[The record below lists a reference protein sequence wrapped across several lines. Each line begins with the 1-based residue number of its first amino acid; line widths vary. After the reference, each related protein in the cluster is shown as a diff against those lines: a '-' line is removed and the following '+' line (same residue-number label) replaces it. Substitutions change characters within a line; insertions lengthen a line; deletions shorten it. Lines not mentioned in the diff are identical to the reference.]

1 MGKFTGVLLASDFD
15 NTLVYTQEALLS
27 GGSVPALSG
36 GNRAA
41 LEYFMAEGGRFA
53 VATGRALATFRRYA
67 ADLPM
72 NAPCVLSCG
81 AAIYDFSQEKYLE
94 YLTLDA
100 AAAAFAGEVLERFPT
115 VALEIYYPS
124 ETIYAVRP
132 NAISRNYRRPGISR
146 VEVATLREVP
156 QPIGTLLFVDQRE
169 TLEEVK
175 AYLTERGCA
184 DRYELVFSAQI
195 LLEFT
200 AKGADK
206 GNMVRRLAEML
217 DISMEHV
224 YCVGDEA
231 NDLPMLSIAAQGFAP
246 ANCVDAVRS
255 SGLATI
261 VADARQDA
269 LAEVIAIL
277 DKKYA

>member
-1 MGKFTGVLLASDFD
+1 
-15 NTLVYTQEALLS
+15 
-27 GGSVPALSG
+27 
-36 GNRAA
+36 
-41 LEYFMAEGGRFA
+41 MAEGGRFA

-67 ADLPM
+67 EGLPM

-81 AAIYDFSQEKYLE
+81 AAIYDFSQETYLE

-100 AAAAFAGEVLERFPT
+100 AAAAFAEDVLERFPT

-146 VEVATLREVP
+146 VEADTLREVP
-156 QPIGTLLFVDQRE
+156 RPIGTLLFVDERE
-169 TLEEVK
+169 TLEKVK
-175 AYLTERGCA
+175 TYLTERGCA

-231 NDLPMLSIAAQGFAP
+231 NDLPMLSVAAQGFAP
-246 ANCVDAVRS
+246 ANCVEAVRS

-269 LAEVIAIL
+269 IAEVVSIL